1 MRRNMTACWAVV
13 ILGALPSLVL
23 SQSIGEGALRKSG
36 DTMTAD
42 SQRRAEKCE
51 TCIFELSA
59 TRRQW
64 CVERNGD
71 HPAWPSRLKLIPGD
85 VSCRQLAQVSRRIN
99 NLQMAEADGRPTL
112 VRANDTVAISEENSV
127 LHVRL
132 EGIALSNGSE
142 GEEIKVR
149 LRLSGRVVRVR
160 VSARSKASLI
170 QEANGVR
177 R

>member
-1 MRRNMTACWAVV
+1 
-13 ILGALPSLVL
+13 
-23 SQSIGEGALRKSG
+23 
-36 DTMTAD
+36 
-42 SQRRAEKCE
+42 
-51 TCIFELSA
+51 
-59 TRRQW
+59 
-64 CVERNGD
+64 
-71 HPAWPSRLKLIPGD
+71 
-85 VSCRQLAQVSRRIN
+85 
-99 NLQMAEADGRPTL
+99 MAEADGRPTL